1 MIFQILL
8 FSFNV
13 ELSASSAFNSS
24 SICLISFLFFFLF
37 VIHLFVRCNPGYS
50 LTGFI
55 WFNHLKQPTE
65 VFLKISQNSQENICA
80 RFFFNKVAGVRLA
93 PQNTSEWL
101 LLNFLSLK
109 LWTYLEDLFG
119 KSFWFNFNQKSSS
132 LCFFTC
138 MVQILMLYGLNPHVV
153 WYSSFLLLFH
163 RLFVIL
169 SNLFRLLLQ
178 QGAQLIRT

>member
-13 ELSASSAFNSS
+13 ELSANSAFNSS
-24 SICLISFLFFFLF
+24 SICLISFLFVFLF
-37 VIHLFVRCNPGYS
+37 VIHLFVRCNSGYS

-55 WFNHLKQPTE
+55 WFIHLKQPTE

-132 LCFFTC
+132 LFFYLYGADPDVVWSKSSCC
-138 MVQILMLYGLNPHVV
+138 MV
-153 WYSSFLLLFH
+153 
-163 RLFVIL
+163 
-169 SNLFRLLLQ
+169 
-178 QGAQLIRT
+178 